1 MAVSADGTG
10 LQPAFIVR
18 CMETYLL
25 EWAQLLL
32 RWLHVIVGIAWIGSS
47 FYFVFLDSNLV
58 PPQAKDLQDKGV
70 GGEMWAVHGG
80 GFYNPQK
87 YLGAPGH
94 INSKLHWFYW
104 ESYTTWLSGFGL
116 FCVLYLWQAQVYL
129 VDPSVYAWSTHAA
142 GFTALAFLMGFWFVY
157 DTLCKTLGR
166 QPQGERWLM
175 GVLLLLV
182 AFLCWLTNHLYA
194 GRAAFVIMGATL
206 ATSMSAN
213 VFFCI
218 IPGQRKVVNALTS
231 GQPWDEKAL
240 AVYGQLGKQRS
251 VHNTYFTLPVLFA
264 MLANHEGLLV
274 NHPQRWLLLFLMMFA
289 GVLIRQFFVQK
300 HSWHLGKAS
309 HPWPYGLAGVALI
322 LALVLALWPSSS
334 TAQAEANTA
343 VSFQDVQAIVQQR
356 CISCH
361 GEKVQMKNLR
371 LDSAEQIQ
379 ANAQNIYQQVVV
391 LRQMPMSNATRIT
404 EQERQ
409 AIGRWFA
416 AGAPGP

>member
-1 MAVSADGTG
+1 
-10 LQPAFIVR
+10 
-18 CMETYLL
+18 MEMYLL

-32 RWLHVIVGIAWIGSS
+32 RWLHVIVAIAWIGSS

-58 PPQAKDLQDKGV
+58 PPQDTNLQAKGV

-104 ESYTTWLSGFGL
+104 ESYTTWLSGFAL
-116 FCVLYLWQAQVYL
+116 FCVLYLWQANVYL
-129 VDPSVYAWSTHAA
+129 IDPAVHTWSTYAA
-142 GFTALAFLMGFWFVY
+142 GWTALALMLGFWLVY
-157 DTLCKTLGR
+157 DTLCKTLGQR
-166 QPQGERWLM
+166 AHGERWLAL
-175 GVLLLLV
+175 VLLVLV
-182 AFLCWLTNHLYA
+182 AVLCWLFNQLYA
-194 GRAAFVIMGATL
+194 GRAAFVLMGATL

-218 IPGQRKVVNALTS
+218 IPGQRIVVNALTS
-231 GQPWDEKAL
+231 GQPYDEKAL
-240 AVYGQLGKQRS
+240 AVYGQRGKQRS

-274 NHPQRWLLLFLMMFA
+274 NHPQRWALLFVMMLA

-300 HSWHLGKAS
+300 HSWHLGKAA
-309 HPWPYGLAGVALI
+309 HPWPYALAGVSLI
-322 LALVLALWPSSS
+322 VALVLALWPTRTTAS
-334 TAQAEANTA
+334 TEALAA
-343 VSFQDVQAIVQQR
+343 VSFEEVQAIVNQR

-361 GEKVQMKNLR
+361 GEKIQMKNLR
-371 LDSAEQIQ
+371 LDSPSLIS

-409 AIGRWFA
+409 ALGRWFA